1 MPLKLTVGL
10 SKKVGLPN
18 YGSLGAT
25 CGLEIELASS
35 ALHADPEG
43 FERQVRDAF
52 AACAQAVE
60 EELDRHRPPTAAPS
74 PDGHRD
80 PDIAPYGQAARLN
93 GTDGRRPRPATGAQ
107 VRALRAL
114 CGRRGVDLEG
124 VVGERFG
131 VEGPEGLSV
140 AEASRLIGELRAAAL
155 ASS

>member
-52 AACAQAVE
+52 AACAQAVQ
-60 EELDRHRPPTAAPS
+60 EELDRHRPPPS
-74 PDGHRD
+74 VPSSNGHHHPDGPEGD
-80 PDIAPYGQAARLN
+80 A
-93 GTDGRRPRPATGAQ
+93 GRRVENHVRPRRPATVSQ
-107 VRALRAL
+107 VRALRAIS
-114 CGRRGVDLEG
+114 GRRGVDLEG
-124 VVGERFG
+124 LVGERFG
-131 VEGPEGLSV
+131 VDGPEELSL
-140 AEASRLIGELRAAAL
+140 AEASRLIDELRAPAIVTA
-155 ASS
+155 

>member
-52 AACAQAVE
+52 AACAQAVQ
-60 EELDRHRPPTAAPS
+60 EELDRHRPPPS
-74 PDGHRD
+74 VPSTIGHHNPDGPEGDAGSRVEN
-80 PDIAPYGQAARLN
+80 PV
-93 GTDGRRPRPATGAQ
+93 RPRRPATGAQ
-107 VRALRAL
+107 VRALRAI
-114 CGRRGVDLEG
+114 CGRRGLDVGGL
-124 VVGERFG
+124 VGERFG
-131 VEGPEGLSV
+131 IDGPEELSL
-140 AEASRLIGELRAAAL
+140 AEASRLIDELQAPAEVPA
-155 ASS
+155 